1 MMTDRRV
8 LLLIVAAA
16 AFAWS
21 VLQAQQ
27 PCNSL
32 LKHGSSTASITLA
45 DEIDD
50 WHLYAQRNTAALA
63 NLPAF
68 CRITTTLKPTSDSE
82 IHAEIWLPTAT
93 WNGKFLAVGSGG
105 WGGSIAYQEMA
116 AALRRGYATSATDD
130 GHTGRSASFIMG
142 HPQKFV
148 DFAYRA
154 EHEMTVEA
162 KSLIKVFYGRD
173 PRYSYWDGCS
183 GGGREGLLQAFR
195 YPDEF
200 DGMIAGDPANIRR
213 NAWALWLATQ
223 TFKDPAAYI
232 RLKSIR

>member
-8 LLLIVAAA
+8 FLLIVVAA
-16 AFAWS
+16 AFATS
-21 VLQAQQ
+21 ALQAQQ

-32 LKHGSSTASITLA
+32 LTHGSSTVTIALA
-45 DEIDD
+45 TEIATGAFTPSDS
-50 WHLYAQRNTAALA
+50 TAALH

-68 CRITTTLKPTSDSE
+68 CRITATLKPTSDSD

-105 WGGSIAYQEMA
+105 WGGSIAYQNMA

-130 GHTGRSASFIMG
+130 GHTGSSASFLMG

-162 KSLIKVFYGRD
+162 KSL
-173 PRYSYWDGCS
+173 
-183 GGGREGLLQAFR
+183 
-195 YPDEF
+195 
-200 DGMIAGDPANIRR
+200 
-213 NAWALWLATQ
+213 
-223 TFKDPAAYI
+223 
-232 RLKSIR
+232 LKA